1 MYVHLN
7 RNFKKWPFYSVKIL
21 KCESVSIALLR
32 DLKKLSGPFK
42 SLSVETFKSGYFYRI
57 KNMNYSNTFLTNSPI
72 IIIFV
77 YSESA
82 TSREL

>member
-21 KCESVSIALLR
+21 KCEPVLIALRR
-32 DLKKLSGPFK
+32 DFKKLGGPFQ
-42 SLSVETFKSGYFYRI
+42 SLSVETFKSGYFYRV
-57 KNMNYSNTFLTNSPI
+57 KNINYCNTCLTNSPI

-77 YSESA
+77 YSEST

>member
-1 MYVHLN
+1 MYVYLN

-21 KCESVSIALLR
+21 KCESVLIALRR

-42 SLSVETFKSGYFYRI
+42 ALSVENFKSGYFYRV
-57 KNMNYSNTFLTNSPI
+57 KNINYCNTFLTNSPS

>member
-32 DLKKLSGPFK
+32 DLK
-42 SLSVETFKSGYFYRI
+42 
-57 KNMNYSNTFLTNSPI
+57 
-72 IIIFV
+72 
-77 YSESA
+77 
-82 TSREL
+82 